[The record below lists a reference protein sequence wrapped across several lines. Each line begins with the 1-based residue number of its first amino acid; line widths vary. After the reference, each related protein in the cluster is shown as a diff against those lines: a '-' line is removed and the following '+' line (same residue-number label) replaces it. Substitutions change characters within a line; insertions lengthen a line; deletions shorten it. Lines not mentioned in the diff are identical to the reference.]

1 MDKRAFD
8 TQVNY
13 IMRRIKIEPLP
24 PKLFEFESGPIH
36 FIMRASDERADL
48 RMLIEVWTVKFFKE
62 LRFSLYLF

>member
-48 RMLIEVWTVKFFKE
+48 RMLIEV
-62 LRFSLYLF
+62 